1 MKENLIVLL
10 PVVGKGERIFQISR
24 QKSLLGVVAK
34 NRPMGGWRRMD
45 DLVNTWKDE
54 RRVEVTVRPDEV
66 SEGGVL
72 TWRIPLPRIEVC
84 NLEGGEQRQ
93 VEWACQNH

>member
-1 MKENLIVLL
+1 LK
-10 PVVGKGERIFQISR
+10 R
-24 QKSLLGVVAK
+24 QQNFSNFPPKSLLGVVAK

-45 DLVNTWKDE
+45 DLVSAWKDE

-84 NLEGGEQRQ
+84 NLQRREQRQ
-93 VEWACQNH
+93 VEWAFQNH